1 MDKTTKC
8 DVVIVGT
15 GPAGIFAAMNLI
27 EQVPNIK
34 IVMVERGLP
43 LDKRIRAKTSK
54 GQSWLFGWGG
64 AGAFSDGKL
73 TLTADVGGLL
83 GDLIGLDE
91 LSDLIERVDQKYLT
105 YGAPEEISGADKEGQ
120 QQLANRAARAGLR
133 LVPMRI
139 RHMGS
144 DITRVVLELFYR
156 ALEGKV
162 KILFGKEV
170 KTLVADKKSFKG
182 VELADGQKISARFGI
197 IAVGRAG
204 AEWLQGELGRLDL
217 RVENNAVDIGV
228 RVEVPAVVTDEV
240 TSITHEAKL
249 LYTSRHFDDH
259 VRTFCMNPR
268 GEVVEERLE
277 DIITVNGH
285 SYKHKKTDRTNF
297 ALLVSTK
304 FTEPFHDPIAYGKSI
319 ARLSNLIGGGVI
331 VQRLGDLLSGR
342 RSTHERISRN
352 LIAPSL
358 KSATP
363 GDISFVLPYR
373 YMANIL
379 EMLEALDSFMPGVWQ
394 HQTLLYAVE
403 VKFYSIRP
411 KLTSELESEVSGMF
425 IVGDG
430 AGVSRGL
437 VQASASGLIAS
448 NAIAKRIQSSNM

>member
-1 MDKTTKC
+1 MTNKVIKC
-8 DVVIVGT
+8 DVVIVGA
-15 GPAGIFAAMNLI
+15 GPAGIFAAENLI
-27 EQVPNIK
+27 ELAPKTK

-43 LDKRIRAKTSK
+43 LEKRISARKTK

-73 TLTADVGGLL
+73 TLTADIGGLL
-83 GDLIGLDE
+83 SNFVGVDE
-91 LSDLIERVDQKYLT
+91 ISELIEKVDQKYLAH
-105 YGAPEEISGADKEGQ
+105 GAPKEVSGADKEKQ
-120 QQLANRAARAGLR
+120 QQLANRAARAGLKF
-133 LVPMRI
+133 VPMKI

-144 DITRVVLELFYR
+144 DITRGVLESFYR

-170 KTLVADKKSFKG
+170 KTLITDKGKFKG
-182 VELADGQKISARFGI
+182 VELDDGQKILAPFGV

-204 AEWLQGELGRLDL
+204 AEWLQSELERLNL
-217 RVENNAVDIGV
+217 KVENNAVDIGV
-228 RVEVPAVVTDEV
+228 RVEVPAVVTDDV

-249 LYTSRHFDDH
+249 LYTSRHFDDP

-342 RSTHERISRN
+342 RSTFERLSRN

-373 YMANIL
+373 YLANIL
-379 EMLEALDSFMPGVWQ
+379 EMLEALDSFMPGVWH

-403 VKFYSIRP
+403 VKFYSVRP
-411 KLTSELESEVSGMF
+411 KLTSELESDISGMF

-448 NAIAKRIQSSNM
+448 NAIAKRI